1 MTDTSSS
8 KRSLKQKAVHELRE
22 MVVLFLYLAF
32 FFCALAT
39 YRMLLLREFDV
50 KSLTF
55 AFALINALVVAK
67 VIMIGEIAN
76 VGKRYESKELF
87 RSIIWKA
94 LLFSLL
100 VLVFHFAEEVIK
112 QLVHGKE
119 IAEAFRE
126 TRIDDLLGRGLVIF
140 CTFITLF
147 GFREFSRV
155 LGEEK
160 FQAMLFGSGKAGSV
174 NPHASERADESV
186 PRNE

>member
-1 MTDTSSS
+1 MTSKSSS
-8 KRSLKQKAVHELRE
+8 ERSLKQKARHELRE
-22 MVVLFLYLAF
+22 LIALSLYLAF

-67 VIMIGEIAN
+67 VIMIGELAN
-76 VGKRYESKELF
+76 VGKRYEDKPLLL
-87 RSIIWKA
+87 SILWKA
-94 LLFSLL
+94 FLFSLL
-100 VLVFHFAEEVIK
+100 VLVFHFVEEVIK
-112 QLVHGKE
+112 QLVHGRE

-155 LGEEK
+155 LGEQK
-160 FQAMLFGSGKAGSV
+160 FQAMVFGSGKGGNIDPNLSDRT
-174 NPHASERADESV
+174 HEGV